1 MPCSWTLVAASP
13 LSLDVGVS
21 FSGGFQHSL
30 MVVQHQVVI
39 LVF

>member
-13 LSLDVGVS
+13 LSLDVQVS

-30 MVVQHQVVI
+30 MVVQQLVVI